1 MHFKGQHRDRANDDR
16 RADDE
21 EGVHPNG
28 IAMPVTRQATTT
40 NASAATGDRVVAIG
54 RVRSVLLVSSIG
66 PIPSTPLFET
76 TVRL

>member
-40 NASAATGDRVVAIG
+40 TAMKGTTLRPAIVWWLSVAFG
-54 RVRSVLLVSSIG
+54 RRCS
-66 PIPSTPLFET
+66 
-76 TVRL
+76 